1 MSQHKITDDLNALLA
16 VLPRRIQEALRT
28 QNHSDELLEVVL
40 DLGRLPE
47 ARFIEFEVVLS
58 EEEVSAADLQDVVSR
73 IGEFT
78 EDNRA
83 GIERTLHRISCL
95 RNRQG
100 HIIGMT
106 CRVGRAVYGTID
118 IIEDIIIRS
127 DKSILLLGR
136 PGVGKTTLL
145 RESARVLADKKR
157 VVIVDTSNEIGGDGD
172 IPHPSI
178 GRARRMQVPTPSLQH
193 EVMIEA
199 VENHMPEVII
209 IDEIGREQEAVA
221 ARTIAE
227 RGVQLI
233 GTAHGGTLENLLLN
247 PTLSDLVGGIESVTL
262 SDEEARRRGTQ
273 KSVLERRAPPT
284 FDILVEIQDRQRLL
298 IHHDVGAA
306 VDALLRARALPDEL
320 RWRDAEGTVHVERT
334 QTSATSSSLVRQSQW
349 SSTSRGDGGGSD
361 DNEMTVFGKPTPLS
375 MPLTRPAENGGNL
388 RTRRIYAYG
397 VGQQRLR
404 QAAQNLHVPVQ
415 IVEDL
420 READMVITLKNYY
433 RKQPQPIAEAERR
446 GIAVY
451 VLRSNTVTQMETCLA
466 DVFGLPAQPVDTFA
480 VAVDETSQAIQ
491 RVLGGAVS
499 VDLTPQA
506 SFVRRQQ
513 HQMAREANLVSNS
526 FGREPQRRVRLYR
539 E

>member
-1 MSQHKITDDLNALLA
+1 MSHYKITDDLNALLA
-16 VLPRRIQEALRT
+16 VLPSRIQDALRQ
-28 QNHSDELLEVVL
+28 QNRSDELLEVVL

-47 ARFIEFEVVLS
+47 ARFVEFEAVLS
-58 EEEVSAADLQDVVSR
+58 EQEITPADLQDVVAR

-118 IIEDIIIRS
+118 IIEDIIQS

-298 IHHDVGAA
+298 IHHDVAAA
-306 VDALLRARALPDEL
+306 VDALLRARALPAEL
-320 RWRDAEGTVHVERT
+320 RWRDADGTVRIEKT

-349 SSTSRGDGGGSD
+349 SSRDRPGED
-361 DNEMTVFGKPTPLS
+361 DDDEVMAFGKPVLAP
-375 MPLTRPAENGGNL
+375 MPMARAAENGANL
-388 RTRRIYAYG
+388 RTRRVYAYG

-420 READMVITLKNYY
+420 RDADMVITLKNYY

-466 DVFGLPAQPVDTFA
+466 DVFGLPAAPVDTFG
-480 VAVDETSQAIQ
+480 VAIEEARQAIQ
-491 RVLGGAVS
+491 HVLGGAPS
-499 VDLTPQA
+499 ADLSPQA

-513 HQMAREANLVSNS
+513 HQMAREANLVSHS
-526 FGREPQRRVRLYR
+526 YGREPQRRVRIYR